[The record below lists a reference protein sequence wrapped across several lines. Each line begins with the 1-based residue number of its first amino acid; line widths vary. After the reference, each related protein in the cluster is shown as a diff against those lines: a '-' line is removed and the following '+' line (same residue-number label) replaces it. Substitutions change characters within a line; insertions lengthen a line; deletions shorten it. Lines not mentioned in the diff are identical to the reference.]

1 VIKLKE
7 ITKYYYGDNSVAV
20 GLRNVNLEFKKGEF
34 VAITGKSGSGK
45 STLINV
51 ISGMD
56 TYEEGEMYFKG
67 METSYYDHKDWE
79 LYRKNKIS
87 FVYQSY
93 NLIDSYTAL
102 QNVEA
107 VLMVC
112 EDEDSKLSKAER
124 RKRAMEALD
133 RVGLSKQANNKAT
146 HLSSGQKQRLGI
158 ARALAKNTDV
168 IIADEPTG
176 NLDVE
181 NGKAIMSILHELS
194 KEKLIIVVTH
204 NYELAEPYATRKI
217 RLFDG
222 EVVEDIKRDKELY
235 KDKDFQSDFD
245 ISVVEEDREIKNTFK
260 TAMHFVKMNRFAQP
274 HRTFFIF
281 MFVLLSAV
289 ASVIFYGYFLSQLDD
304 TKTKKI
310 NEEIFS
316 NRDDKRIIVKK
327 LDGKEFTSKDFDI
340 IKGITYVEQVD
351 KYDGANDANYFY
363 KEGVDYKI
371 TYEVTDNKKYVDIEL
386 LKFDKFI
393 KSYTC
398 IDKEDLSSGE
408 MPKEYNE
415 VVLYSTDK
423 SMIGK
428 KVKIYLRNNAWKQD
442 YYDGKE
448 FVVSGLLKE
457 KSSQIYFSEE
467 LSKEYASNAGK
478 VNAILTYNI
487 NQIIDYKE
495 DRESDELMKERR
507 YTMNI
512 VIGMDLKNNEV
523 LLSEI
528 ITKNLAEDG
537 LEKTDRIVYEK
548 LQAAALLDEL
558 SVNVNLEKASMS
570 SERVLALSKEQF
582 YKLVGDY
589 ENKQMSVY
597 IKNFAF
603 TDRVIDSLTKE
614 GYEAISALRVSTT
627 NYDDKLTEKRLL
639 AIIISLSVLVVVFAL
654 EILVV
659 YALMKLKRADFVIL
673 KSLGMKAK
681 MAGEMNYY
689 ELITTSIFASILAII
704 GLYIVAMNNVL
715 FISEI
720 MLYYK
725 ASDYIIIVL
734 IGVVMSIITAK
745 LYNRYLRKTFRLTAL
760 RNN

>member
-1 VIKLKE
+1 
-7 ITKYYYGDNSVAV
+7 
-20 GLRNVNLEFKKGEF
+20 
-34 VAITGKSGSGK
+34 
-45 STLINV
+45 
-51 ISGMD
+51 
-56 TYEEGEMYFKG
+56 
-67 METSYYDHKDWE
+67 
-79 LYRKNKIS
+79 
-87 FVYQSY
+87 
-93 NLIDSYTAL
+93 
-102 QNVEA
+102 
-107 VLMVC
+107 
-112 EDEDSKLSKAER
+112 
-124 RKRAMEALD
+124 
-133 RVGLSKQANNKAT
+133 
-146 HLSSGQKQRLGI
+146 
-158 ARALAKNTDV
+158 
-168 IIADEPTG
+168 
-176 NLDVE
+176 
-181 NGKAIMSILHELS
+181 
-194 KEKLIIVVTH
+194 
-204 NYELAEPYATRKI
+204 
-217 RLFDG
+217 
-222 EVVEDIKRDKELY
+222 
-235 KDKDFQSDFD
+235 
-245 ISVVEEDREIKNTFK
+245 
-260 TAMHFVKMNRFAQP
+260 
-274 HRTFFIF
+274 
-281 MFVLLSAV
+281 
-289 ASVIFYGYFLSQLDD
+289 
-304 TKTKKI
+304 
-310 NEEIFS
+310 
-316 NRDDKRIIVKK
+316 
-327 LDGKEFTSKDFDI
+327 
-340 IKGITYVEQVD
+340 
-351 KYDGANDANYFY
+351 
-363 KEGVDYKI
+363 
-371 TYEVTDNKKYVDIEL
+371 
-386 LKFDKFI
+386 
-393 KSYTC
+393 
-398 IDKEDLSSGE
+398 
-408 MPKEYNE
+408 
-415 VVLYSTDK
+415 
-423 SMIGK
+423 
-428 KVKIYLRNNAWKQD
+428 
-442 YYDGKE
+442 
-448 FVVSGLLKE
+448 
-457 KSSQIYFSEE
+457 
-467 LSKEYASNAGK
+467 
-478 VNAILTYNI
+478 
-487 NQIIDYKE
+487 
-495 DRESDELMKERR
+495 MKERR

-582 YKLVGDY
+582 YKLVGHY

-639 AIIISLSVLVVVFAL
+639 AIIISLSVLDVVFAL